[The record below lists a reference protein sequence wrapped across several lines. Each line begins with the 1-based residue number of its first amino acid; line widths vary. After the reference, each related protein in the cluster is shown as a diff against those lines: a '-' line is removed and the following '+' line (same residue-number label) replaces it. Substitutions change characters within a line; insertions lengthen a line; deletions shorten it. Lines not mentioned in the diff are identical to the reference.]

1 MSFSSLSKSRIFV
14 ISIVLAAISAA
25 FILWQQKP
33 QERPRISFERLTLD
47 RGPCFGPC
55 PVYKVT
61 VERNGHVTYRATD
74 FHPGPEGKITGI
86 AVIKQGQMPASS
98 LNTLI
103 TAVESSEYAELD
115 SDYSLGVT
123 DLPSTDIQVS
133 GRGFST
139 RTHVYAVPC
148 KKDAK
153 GDSMYQDMKSQSPPV
168 PDIFCT
174 VEELVD
180 VGSCAR
186 YWGQDTRPLVTNAV
200 PTLPTPTRCK
210 VAP

>member
-1 MSFSSLSKSRIFV
+1 MSVPPLSKQRIFALC
-14 ISIVLAAISAA
+14 IVLAAIGIG
-25 FILWQQKP
+25 FILWKQQPIK
-33 QERPRISFERLTLD
+33 RPRIHFETLTLD

-55 PVYKVT
+55 PVYTVT
-61 VERNGHVTYRATD
+61 IERNGHVTYRATD
-74 FHPGPEGKITGI
+74 FHPGPEGKITGL
-86 AVIKQGQMPASS
+86 AVIKHGQMPANS
-98 LNTLI
+98 LHALI
-103 TAVESSEYAELD
+103 DAVESPEYAELD
-115 SDYSLGVT
+115 ANYSLGVT
-123 DLPSTDIQVS
+123 DLPSTDIEIT

-153 GDSMYQDMKSQSPPV
+153 GDSMYQGMKSQSPPV

-186 YWGQDTRPLVTNAV
+186 YWGQDTPPLMTGDI
-200 PTLPTPTRCK
+200 PTLPTPPRCK
-210 VAP
+210 VTP